1 MMKRTIAL
9 LTLGAL
15 LVLALVAPTLASS
28 DTGYIFDSQ
37 YKVSKDGS
45 AKISHLITAKNG
57 SADKTPEALMISVA
71 GTNVHAIS
79 AVLNDDKNLSA
90 VLSDDGA
97 SIKIP
102 LPDLSGKDKQWKL
115 VLNYQSDVLKDLGS
129 SKVAQ
134 LPALKDIG
142 LNISSQ
148 KTVISADL
156 STGLAV
162 VLPTPAK
169 TDISV
174 GEQLFTYE
182 NKTGPVMDSVSL
194 IFGDSVTAVVDVST
208 ELKNDGWWWK
218 TVEMTLPPDTNQ
230 QQVILNSLEP
240 SPSNVRLDQDGNII
254 AQYKLGPKKSIN
266 VVAKALIDVKNLGYD
281 LNSDKK
287 IDDINPNLQDLYTA
301 STNKWNGDSLDIQ
314 VNPVDPVTKIVQTI
328 YDAVVDNARQNTAIA
343 NNLELI
349 GANLDDSSQYTDS
362 LIGELRASGVPAREV
377 LGKLVTDGQFILDI
391 PAQHTWVEAYIPDAG
406 WVMLDPS
413 LAIYSNHYGFSDILH
428 VGLALWGVSDHLP
441 PVVMDTSAVSYSS
454 DPFELPSDEPVLKA
468 TKMMIFPGI
477 SILDVNVQ
485 RPAGVITD
493 NNAIEYD
500 GQVHPLESLAPFQNV
515 SSRTMRFLGKSISS
529 EEVKYGYL
537 DGEILGEEVYT
548 ANSTNNY
555 VVVIVEALLLVLGLV
570 LFFFWRRHRKT
581 DKYKPSKDSLIMH
594 DEDEGGEVQEDDLV
608 GSKPLVEDNPPVQPN
623 PIQRPQEPINTPVSP
638 APHATIDNN
647 GSNGLTYRNSAVDQG
662 TRRNNLVQ

>member
-1 MMKRTIAL
+1 MKRTIAL

>member
-454 DPFELPSDEPVLKA
+454 DPFE
-468 TKMMIFPGI
+468 
-477 SILDVNVQ
+477 
-485 RPAGVITD
+485 
-493 NNAIEYD
+493 
-500 GQVHPLESLAPFQNV
+500 
-515 SSRTMRFLGKSISS
+515 
-529 EEVKYGYL
+529 
-537 DGEILGEEVYT
+537 
-548 ANSTNNY
+548 
-555 VVVIVEALLLVLGLV
+555 
-570 LFFFWRRHRKT
+570 
-581 DKYKPSKDSLIMH
+581 
-594 DEDEGGEVQEDDLV
+594 
-608 GSKPLVEDNPPVQPN
+608 
-623 PIQRPQEPINTPVSP
+623 
-638 APHATIDNN
+638 
-647 GSNGLTYRNSAVDQG
+647 
-662 TRRNNLVQ
+662 